1 MKLKILS
8 VGRVRDKN
16 LAKICQKYTKRINHY
31 INFEDI
37 LIKDSNKQKESLRIL
52 KYLKSDKGS
61 HIAMSEDGEYV
72 NSNGLALLLKARS
85 EKITFIIG
93 GPEGLSEEVK
103 EAASMTLSLSPLTF
117 THEMAKTFLLEQIYR
132 GLSIIHNRQYHKS

>member
-8 VGRVRDKN
+8 VGKVRDKN
-16 LAKICQKYTKRINHY
+16 LSKICQKFTKRINRD

-37 LIKDSNKQKESLRIL
+37 LIKDSGKQKENLKIL
-52 KYLKSDKGS
+52 KHLKSEHGF
-61 HIAMSEDGEYV
+61 HIAMSEDGEHLD
-72 NSNGLALLLKARS
+72 SKGLALLLKSRP

-103 EAASMTLSLSPLTF
+103 ETVNMNLSLSSLTF
-117 THEMAKTFLLEQIYR
+117 THEMAKAFLLEQLYR
-132 GLSIIHNRQYHKS
+132 AISIINNRKYHKS

>member
-52 KYLKSDKGS
+52 KYLKSDKGF

-117 THEMAKTFLLEQIYR
+117 THEMAKTFLLEQVYR